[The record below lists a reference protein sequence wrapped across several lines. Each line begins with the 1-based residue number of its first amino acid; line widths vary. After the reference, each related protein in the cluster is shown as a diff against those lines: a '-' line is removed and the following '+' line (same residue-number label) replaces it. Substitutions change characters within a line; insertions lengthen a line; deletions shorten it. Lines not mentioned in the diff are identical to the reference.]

1 MNWYVFYTASRQEKK
16 CEQSLAVGEFMV
28 FLPLSEQ
35 MRQWSDRKK
44 KVKVP
49 LFPGYIFV
57 KCLASEVAK
66 ISGYRGIV
74 GPVRFGTG
82 YAIAREEEIESIRRL
97 LDRGVYA
104 EVVPRIISFG
114 DKVFVEDGPLKGQIG
129 RCISESGGNYL
140 YIEIAA
146 VNHSIRCKLTA
157 ASLRKL

>member
-16 CEQSLAVGEFMV
+16 CEQSLAVGGFMV

-74 GPVRFGTG
+74 GPVRFDSG
-82 YAIAREEEIESIRRL
+82 YAIAREEELESIRRL
-97 LDRGVYA
+97 IETGVHA
-104 EVVPRIISFG
+104 EVAPGHITKG
-114 DKVFVEDGPLKGQIG
+114 DMVFVESGPMKGITG
-129 RCISESGGNYL
+129 ICIMEGGKNYMF
-140 YIEIAA
+140 IE
-146 VNHSIRCKLTA
+146 VTSIQQSIKFNLPVGQ
-157 ASLRKL
+157 LRKI

>member
-16 CEQSLAVGEFMV
+16 CEQSLAVGGFMV

-57 KCLASEVAK
+57 KCLASEVVK

-74 GPVRFGTG
+74 GPVRFGAG
-82 YAIAREEEIESIRRL
+82 YAIAREEEIESVRIL
-97 LDRGVYA
+97 IETGAQAEISPGLINRG
-104 EVVPRIISFG
+104 
-114 DKVFVEDGPLKGQIG
+114 DMVFVESGPMKGITG
-129 RCISESGGNYL
+129 ICIMEGGKNYM
-140 YIEIAA
+140 YIE
-146 VNHSIRCKLTA
+146 VTSIQQSIKFNLPVGQ
-157 ASLRKL
+157 LRKI